1 MIELRRY
8 DALDLDSYRRIVLDG
23 EPIAVSESLFE
34 HVDRR
39 REALLRHLVTG
50 VPAYGVTTGLGYL
63 ASETVSEDDQ
73 PALQRSLLTAR
84 ASGLGPPLPRDVVR
98 GAMLLRLV
106 GLLSGFPGASSALCR
121 FLAARLNDGWSP
133 IVPSGPYG
141 ASGEI
146 APLAHLFQTFVGEG
160 FVEGAGELLP
170 AREALER
177 SNAEAYEPGP
187 KEGVALLNGSPFATA
202 WAVRLGDLGM
212 RLLEQATVAAALSV
226 ALVDA
231 SARPFASRVA
241 SLGAEATQQTISRRL
256 LELLGREAQW
266 DYRPQPPV
274 SFRVIPQVHGT
285 LLRALDELRATIER
299 RLRSVTDSPLLLEP
313 QADEPEGLY
322 PSGGFHAI
330 DVTLRLEAVAIA
342 AAQVTNLVEKRLHR
356 LLDAR
361 FSGLPEQLARRP
373 GVQAGAVSLHKAVVG
388 LTAHNRLLAA
398 PASVHTLDTSTG
410 QEDVQAF
417 TFLAAER
424 LSAMLDNLEATL
436 ACELVALRQAAHLRR
451 DALDAPLLA
460 QAVARLSEIVA
471 PIDEDRT
478 LSPDVERVA
487 ALLRCGDL

>member
-1 MIELRRY
+1 MIELDRY
-8 DALDLDSYRRIVLDG
+8 DALDLDSYRRIVLNG
-23 EPIAVSESLFE
+23 EPIAVSEGLFE

-39 REALLRHLVTG
+39 RKALLRHLATG

-63 ASETVSEDDQ
+63 ASETVGEDDQ

-84 ASGLGPPLPRDVVR
+84 ASGLGRPLPRDVVR

-106 GLLSGFPGASSALCR
+106 GFLSGYPGTSSALCR
-121 FLAARLNDGWSP
+121 FLAARLNEGWSP
-133 IVPSGPYG
+133 VVPCGPYG

-146 APLAHLFQTFVGEG
+146 APLAHLFQTFLGEG
-160 FVEGAGELLP
+160 FVELDGERVP
-170 AREALER
+170 AAESLDRLGV
-177 SNAEAYEPGP
+177 EAYEPGP

-202 WAVRLGDLGM
+202 WAVRLGDLGA
-212 RLLEQATVAAALSV
+212 RLLDHATVAAALAV

-241 SLGAEATQQTISRRL
+241 SLGADAAEQAISRRL
-256 LELLGREAQW
+256 LELLGREAHW
-266 DYRPQPPV
+266 EYRAQPPV
-274 SFRVIPQVHGT
+274 SLRVIPQVHGT

-299 RLRSVTDSPLLLEP
+299 RLRTVTDSPLLLDV

-330 DVTLRLEAVAIA
+330 EVTLRLEAVAIA
-342 AAQVTNLVEKRLHR
+342 AAQVTNLVEKHLHR

-398 PASVHTLDTSTG
+398 PASVHALDTSTG

-424 LSAMLDNLEATL
+424 LSAMLDNLEAAL
-436 ACELVALRQAAHLRR
+436 ACELVALRQAAHLRGA
-451 DALDAPLLA
+451 ALDAPLLA
-460 QAVARLSEIVA
+460 QVVERLAEIVA

-487 ALLRCGDL
+487 ALLRARQL